1 MFDSVLRD
9 VKSKELSNMTRAILK
24 VGVNIL
30 KFAFLAFILIFTV
43 YPVLYAL
50 LGSLKTNWE
59 LTSGG
64 NFLPQKWMFSN
75 YVYAYKQANFIR
87 YSLNSILISGTSM
100 VIALLTS
107 SMAGYVLARHMF
119 AGKKLLMALYLMLM
133 FISLG
138 AVSIYPIYMLFHK
151 INLTKNFLGISLA
164 LTGSQASNIFLTI
177 GFVKSIPKSMDD
189 AAYIEGCSYFK
200 IYYKIILPLIRPIL
214 GVIALFAFR
223 HAWNDYLIGLIMTIS
238 NPDLMPLTVAVVQLK
253 YSMNAA
259 AEWHIMLAGA
269 SLAIV
274 PILVLYI
281 FTNRQFIA
289 GLTAGAI
296 KE

>member
-1 MFDSVLRD
+1 MTKTIGKVSVIIIKW
-9 VKSKELSNMTRAILK
+9 V
-24 VGVNIL
+24 
-30 KFAFLAFILIFTV
+30 FLGIILIFTI
-43 YPVLYAL
+43 YPILYAL

-75 YVYAYKQANFIR
+75 YIYAYKQANFFQ
-87 YSLNSILISGTSM
+87 YSLNSILISGVSM

-107 SMAGYVLARHMF
+107 SMAGYVLARHTF
-119 AGKKLLMALYLMLM
+119 AGKKLLMTLYLMLM
-133 FISLG
+133 FVSLG
-138 AVSIYPIYMLFHK
+138 AVSIYPIYMFFHK
-151 INLTKNFLGISLA
+151 IGLTKNFLGLALA
-164 LTGSQASNIFLTI
+164 LTGGQASNVFLTI
-177 GFVKSIPKSMDD
+177 GFVKSVPKSMDE

-200 IYYKIILPLIRPIL
+200 IYYKIIIPLIRPIL

-223 HAWNDYLIGLIMTIS
+223 YAWNDYLIGLIMTIS

-274 PILVLYI
+274 PILILYI